1 MAMQDGGSLVLARE
15 WLVTHLSSI
24 DRNTFAHFR
33 EPARLQHNG
42 SIAAVNRLHRQ
53 VGSSPQ
59 SSSSS
64 GCACLAAGHHRK
76 STCASTSC
84 GGGADACR
92 TPSASGP
99 PTATGRPGL
108 NLTCDTNH
116 SPPRLLLGD
125 GTLRVTAIFL
135 ANNTVRVVRAGPI
148 INITGDL
155 FTSDDGWNASLDFG
169 RGFREHGYLLSS
181 RNELVVF
188 GCNVMATLSADVVG
202 EETTKIVSG
211 CASLYFLQKLYGKE
225 RYCTGTSRCCV
236 ASLISGG
243 VPKAAQVRWL
253 YSGNHT
259 FEQTQEPVTVFV
271 TPYGWIDDLAQ
282 WVDGFKEV
290 PLLLEFGV
298 KQGLPPALPQ
308 GSMHDGLHTRRATH
322 GLQE

>member
-1 MAMQDGGSLVLARE
+1 MAPTTS
-15 WLVTHLSSI
+15 
-24 DRNTFAHFR
+24 
-33 EPARLQHNG
+33 
-42 SIAAVNRLHRQ
+42 AAVLVPAAAVVLMVMMALPLSAAAAAAPLLPAPIGQ
-53 VGSSPQ
+53 P
-59 SSSSS
+59 
-64 GCACLAAGHHRK
+64 GCNTTCGAVSVPYPFGFGPSHCYWPAGAQPHLRHQ
-76 STCASTSC
+76 
-84 GGGADACR
+84 
-92 TPSASGP
+92 P
-99 PTATGRPGL
+99 
-108 NLTCDTNH
+108 H
-116 SPPRLLLGD
+116 PPRLLLGD

>member
-1 MAMQDGGSLVLARE
+1 M
-15 WLVTHLSSI
+15 
-24 DRNTFAHFR
+24 
-33 EPARLQHNG
+33 
-42 SIAAVNRLHRQ
+42 
-53 VGSSPQ
+53 
-59 SSSSS
+59 
-64 GCACLAAGHHRK
+64 
-76 STCASTSC
+76 
-84 GGGADACR
+84 
-92 TPSASGP
+92 
-99 PTATGRPGL
+99 
-108 NLTCDTNH
+108 
-116 SPPRLLLGD
+116 
-125 GTLRVTAIFL
+125 
-135 ANNTVRVVRAGPI
+135 RVVRAGPI

-298 KQGLPPALPQ
+298 KPALPQ
-308 GSMHDGLHTRRATH
+308 GSMTACTQDVQRMVCKSEHSSCQAWVHQGYTCYCDHGYDGNPYLA
-322 GLQE
+322 GGCQG